1 MLGWGACMQSKCQQ
15 HSGASSMTAADID
28 CSHPPPPLAPL
39 THQDLARL
47 RQLAAVRG
55 LVSTELRARLWPI
68 LVGGCEAPASAH
80 QPQSP
85 SSASHALVVRRSSAE
100 GRASS
105 PAALGSPGAVALPCA
120 SGGPAL
126 SSEYK
131 EWASGTH
138 KDKGTVSCCANRLSC
153 QRLAATV
160 SLSCSR
166 PRLFPQATHTPK

>member
-1 MLGWGACMQSKCQQ
+1 MHACSLTVSNAVVVM
-15 HSGASSMTAADID
+15 SMTAADVG
-28 CSHPPPPLAPL
+28 CSYAPPLPPPR

-68 LVGGCEAPASAH
+68 LVGGCDAPAPAH

-85 SSASHALVVRRSSAE
+85 SPASHALVARRSSAE

-120 SGGPAL
+120 SAGPGL
-126 SSEYK
+126 SSEYE

-138 KDKGTVSCCANRLSC
+138 KDKGTVSCCANRLS
-153 QRLAATV
+153 AAGSDV
-160 SLSCSR
+160 V
-166 PRLFPQATHTPK
+166 P